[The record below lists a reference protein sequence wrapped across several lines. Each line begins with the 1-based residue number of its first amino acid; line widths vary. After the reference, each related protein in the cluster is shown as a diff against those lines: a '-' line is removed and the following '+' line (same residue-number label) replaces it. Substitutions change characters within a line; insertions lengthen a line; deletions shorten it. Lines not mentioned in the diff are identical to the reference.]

1 MKNLLAFVLG
11 LPVGVALLAL
21 GIYYNPFSAAVSV
34 SPLAVSSGSQV
45 SLGFSAVPAEALLFT
60 NDGESVP
67 PPHPTEA
74 VELWDLTLRNSQIAV
89 VEITNALGDP
99 IGVGV
104 KFSSDSE
111 ATQPLESKV
120 LVDSAWHIYLPSRGT
135 LFVGQ
140 RENHW
145 SFFREVVVQSEL
157 NSADS
162 WRGTW
167 NGVMTVGPNALGTA
181 LVSGG
186 SGEFA
191 GLDSEA
197 VESLS
202 ASAYSANY
210 GPVAVDGNLVISI
223 PAGDALRTAAQE

>member
-1 MKNLLAFVLG
+1 MKNLVAFVLG

-21 GIYYNPFSAAVSV
+21 GIYYNPFIAAVSV
-34 SPLAVSSGSQV
+34 SPLAVSSDAQIN
-45 SLGFSAVPAEALLFT
+45 LGFSAVPAEALLFT

-67 PPHPTEA
+67 PPHPTDA
-74 VELWDLTLRNSQIAV
+74 VELWDLTLRNSEIAV
-89 VEITNALGDP
+89 VEVTNAIGES

-120 LVDSAWHIYLPSRGT
+120 LVDSAWHIFLPSRGT
-135 LFVGQ
+135 LFIGQ

-145 SFFREVVVQSEL
+145 SFLREVIVQSEI

-162 WRGTW
+162 WRGKW
-167 NGVMTVGPNALGTA
+167 NGVMTVGPNALGTG

-197 VESLS
+197 VESLN
-202 ASAYSANY
+202 ATAYSADY
-210 GPVAVDGNLVISI
+210 GPVAIDGNLVISI
-223 PAGDALRTAAQE
+223 PADDALRTASQE